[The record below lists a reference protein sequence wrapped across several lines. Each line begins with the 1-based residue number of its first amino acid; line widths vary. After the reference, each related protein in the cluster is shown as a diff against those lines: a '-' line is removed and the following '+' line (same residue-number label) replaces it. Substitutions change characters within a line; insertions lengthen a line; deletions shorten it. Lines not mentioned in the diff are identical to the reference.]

1 MSLRDRTEL
10 LVVDDDPESRRALSD
25 LLTADG
31 YRVACAS
38 GGREALRRI
47 ASESP
52 DCVVLDYAMPEVTGF
67 EVLRTLREAGN
78 EVPVVMLSAKS
89 DSYDKVSGYSSGADV
104 YVGKEEDPGVL
115 RAAVRRLLQ
124 RRGAVATRIETGGLV
139 IDVGTWT
146 CTVDGTP
153 IGLPRRLF
161 TLLHA
166 LASQPG
172 RVLRK
177 EQLVYQVWGINSD
190 IYNRAVDNAVVELR
204 RLLGDSSSQPRFVH
218 TVRGVGYK
226 FEVAP

>member
-1 MSLRDRTEL
+1 MALGNRAEL
-10 LVVDDDPESRRALSD
+10 LVVDDDPNSRRALSD

-31 YRVACAS
+31 YHVACAA
-38 GGREALRRI
+38 GGREALRLISSR
-47 ASESP
+47 SP
-52 DCVVLDYAMPEVTGF
+52 DCVVLDFAMPEVTGL
-67 EVLRTLREAGN
+67 EVLSTLRELGN

-89 DSYDKVSGYSSGADV
+89 DAFDKMSGYSNGADV

-124 RRGAVATRIETGGLV
+124 RRGTVGTRIETGGLM
-139 IDVGTWT
+139 IDVATWT
-146 CTVDGTP
+146 CTVDGNP
-153 IGLPRRLF
+153 VGLPRRLF

-204 RLLGDSSSQPRFVH
+204 RSLGDNSSRPRFVH

-226 FEVAP
+226 FEVTP

>member
-1 MSLRDRTEL
+1 MLNPASEGPTPVPNAEGGISHR
-10 LVVDDDPESRRALSD
+10 PRADQYDASYYAHYYSGGD
-25 LLTADG
+25 
-31 YRVACAS
+31 RVAYE
-38 GGREALRRI
+38 RNEQWL
-47 ASESP
+47 
-52 DCVVLDYAMPEVTGF
+52 GF
-67 EVLRTLREAGN
+67 F
-78 EVPVVMLSAKS
+78 
-89 DSYDKVSGYSSGADV
+89 
-104 YVGKEEDPGVL
+104 
-115 RAAVRRLLQ
+115 
-124 RRGAVATRIETGGLV
+124 GAVATRIETGGLV
-139 IDVGTWT
+139 IDVATWT

>member
-1 MSLRDRTEL
+1 MPKRDRAEI
-10 LVVDDDPESRRALSD
+10 LVVDDDPDTLRALSD

-31 YRVACAS
+31 YRVASAS

-47 ASESP
+47 SNDNP

-67 EVLRTLREAGN
+67 EVLHHLRESGN
-78 EVPVVMLSAKS
+78 QTPVVLLSAKS
-89 DSYDKVSGYSSGADV
+89 DPYDKVTGYSGGADV

-115 RAAVRRLLQ
+115 RAVVRRLME
-124 RRGAVATRIETGGLV
+124 RKGAVGTRIEMGGLI
-139 IDVGTWT
+139 IDLATWT
-146 CTVDGTP
+146 CSVDGSV
-153 IGLPRRLF
+153 ISLPRRLF
-161 TLLHA
+161 TLLHV

-204 RLLGDSSSQPRFVH
+204 RLLGDSSSQPRFIH

-226 FEVAP
+226 FEVDA

>member
-1 MSLRDRTEL
+1 MI
-10 LVVDDDPESRRALSD
+10 LVVDDDPDSLRALSD

-31 YRVACAS
+31 YRVALAS

-47 ASESP
+47 NSESP

-67 EVLRTLREAGN
+67 EVLHQLRESGDQT
-78 EVPVVMLSAKS
+78 PVVMLSAKS
-89 DSYDKVSGYSSGADV
+89 DSYDKVTGYSSGADV

-115 RAAVRRLLQ
+115 RAVVRRLLEQ
-124 RRGAVATRIETGGLV
+124 RGSVGNRIELGGLV
-139 IDVGTWT
+139 IDLATWT
-146 CTVDGTP
+146 CTVDGVVVS
-153 IGLPRRLF
+153 LPRRLF
-161 TLLHA
+161 TLLQV

-204 RLLGDSSSQPRFVH
+204 RLLGDSSTQPRFVH

-226 FEVAP
+226 FEVES

>member
-1 MSLRDRTEL
+1 VPGRDRAEI
-10 LVVDDDPESRRALSD
+10 LVVDDDPDSLRALSD

-31 YRVACAS
+31 YRVTLAS

-47 ASESP
+47 NSESP

-67 EVLRTLREAGN
+67 EVLQHLRESGN
-78 EVPVVMLSAKS
+78 NTPVVMLSAKS
-89 DSYDKVSGYSSGADV
+89 DSYDKVTGYSSGADV

-115 RAAVRRLLQ
+115 RAVVRRLIQQ
-124 RRGAVATRIETGGLV
+124 RGTVGTRIELGGLV
-139 IDVGTWT
+139 IDLATWS
-146 CTVDGTP
+146 CTVDGAVVS
-153 IGLPRRLF
+153 LPRRLF
-161 TLLHA
+161 TLLHV

-204 RLLGDSSSQPRFVH
+204 RLLGDSSNQPRFVH

-226 FEVAP
+226 FEVES

>member
-1 MSLRDRTEL
+1 MPGKDRAEI
-10 LVVDDDPESRRALSD
+10 LVVDDDPDCLRALSD

-31 YRVACAS
+31 YRVVLAS

-47 ASESP
+47 NSESP

-67 EVLRTLREAGN
+67 EVLHQLRESGN
-78 EVPVVMLSAKS
+78 HTPVVMLSAKS
-89 DSYDKVSGYSSGADV
+89 DSYDKVTGYSSGADV

-115 RAAVRRLLQ
+115 RAVVRRLIRQ
-124 RRGAVATRIETGGLV
+124 RGTDGTRIEMGGLV
-139 IDVGTWT
+139 IDLATWT
-146 CTVDGTP
+146 CTVDGAVVS
-153 IGLPRRLF
+153 LPRRLF
-161 TLLHA
+161 TLLHV

-204 RLLGDSSSQPRFVH
+204 RLLGDNSNHPRFVH

-226 FEVAP
+226 FEVES